1 MTTLENKLAELLLET
16 AIKRIEDASTVSSL
30 VASYQT
36 LISASGRNSWNHRD
50 TKSDC
55 AAPAETGDE
64 PVIDADKTTVTE
76 FCKTVVSTLAP
87 EPDKPATT
95 RTRRTKAQIE
105 ADNAAA
111 AAATAPEPETPA
123 TVPAEEPAAEPEAE
137 EVQIDDVVEPE
148 APKITHGKIQE
159 LFTLKSTNIAKAGGD
174 VSGFKTKLREM
185 LAEFGSP
192 AGISK
197 LPEANLAAFHAK
209 LVNLT

>member
-1 MTTLENKLAELLLET
+1 MNNPD
-16 AIKRIEDASTVSSL
+16 RYNPV
-30 VASYQT
+30 
-36 LISASGRNSWNHRD
+36 N
-50 TKSDC
+50 KSDC
-55 AAPAETGDE
+55 CGAPVAE
-64 PVIDADKTTVTE
+64 PVIDVEKTT
-76 FCKTVVSTLAP
+76 TLAP
-87 EPDKPATT
+87 PEEKPA

-105 ADNAAA
+105 ADNKAAA
-111 AAATAPEPETPA
+111 AALPSDEALTIEAEAETPA
-123 TVPAEEPAAEPEAE
+123 TVPAEPEAEPEAE

-148 APKITHGKIQE
+148 APKVTHGKIQE

-174 VSGFKTKLREM
+174 VSGFKARLREM

>member
-1 MTTLENKLAELLLET
+1 MTPLEQQLADALLTHAINSVYDVQAT
-16 AIKRIEDASTVSSL
+16 AARIESYRTLVSAAANNYAWSNPSVIDKDPCCDQTCDTV
-30 VASYQT
+30 
-36 LISASGRNSWNHRD
+36 G
-50 TKSDC
+50 
-55 AAPAETGDE
+55 APAE
-64 PVIDADKTTVTE
+64 PATTE
-76 FCKTVVSTLAP
+76 EA
-87 EPDKPATT
+87 KPAT

-105 ADNAAA
+105 ADKAAEAAA
-111 AAATAPEPETPA
+111 APPEPST
-123 TVPAEEPAAEPEAE
+123 TLAEMDPYNGKLGEILEADKSAAEPEAE
-137 EVQIDDVVEPE
+137 EVQIDDVEPA

-174 VSGFKTKLREM
+174 VSGFKARLREM